1 MLWLQFCKLVQY
13 SFDIAYPECN
23 IFICYCMLVPDKGW
37 NSTNIHVSLNSWAIA
52 IGLKSAW
59 DTVYAVLEIFTSYWI
74 LLHTT
79 QATHLGLNLPHL
91 MVN

>member
-13 SFDIAYPECN
+13 SFVIAYPECN

-59 DTVYAVLEIFTSYWI
+59 DTVYAVLEIFTVIGY
-74 LLHTT
+74 LCT
-79 QATHLGLNLPHL
+79 QLRLPNLG
-91 MVN
+91 